1 MEIGL
6 VILLLFL
13 AWRWRIRDL
22 IKRVLI
28 VLLIPFLHQYF
39 LKRSEDPLV
48 FQQWTLVVIGVVLLF
63 CLMKAISWV
72 KNIIR

>member
-39 LKRSEDPLV
+39 LNRSEDPLV
-48 FQQWTLVVIGVVLLF
+48 FQQWTLVILGVVLLF
-63 CLMKAISWV
+63 CLIKAISWV
-72 KNIIR
+72 KNILR